1 MSDSHLVLGGAR
13 SGKSRRA
20 LALCEGFAAPVFLA
34 TAEAHD
40 AEMQARIERHRAERG
55 SHWHL
60 REEPLLLCER
70 LLELA
75 SPGGAVLV
83 DCLTLWLS
91 NLMHQQLDAEIAT
104 RELCEMLPQLPGR
117 IVLVSN
123 ELGLGL
129 VPDTALGRA
138 FRDAQGHL
146 NQALAGVCEHVEFVV
161 AGLPLALKGR
171 PQGHRA

>member
-1 MSDSHLVLGGAR
+1 MSDTHLVLGGAR

-20 LALCEGFAAPVFLA
+20 LALCEGFAAPVFVA

-40 AEMQARIERHRAERG
+40 DEMRARIQRHRAERG
-55 SHWHL
+55 AHWRLH
-60 REEPLLLCER
+60 EEPLLLCEA
-70 LLELA
+70 LLALA

-91 NLMHQQLDAEIAT
+91 NLMHHELDTDTAA
-104 RELCEMLPQLPGR
+104 RQLCELLPQLPGR

-129 VPDTALGRA
+129 VPETALGRA

-146 NQALAGVCEHVEFVV
+146 NQALAGVCKHVELVV
-161 AGLPLALKGR
+161 AGLPMPLRGR
-171 PQGHRA
+171 Q